1 MLLNIRDNSTGWI
14 SKSIIGL
21 IVVLF
26 AFTGF
31 DAILGSTSN
40 SNNAAKVNGE
50 EITLDA
56 LAEAKNLQRRQLLQQ
71 FGKDFDASLI
81 DDALLSEAA
90 LKGLISRKLLVQAA
104 DQSGFAFSSA
114 LIDQFILL
122 APEFQVDGKFNAD
135 RFDQVIRQMG
145 YTRLQFRH
153 MIEQEMRTGQLR
165 AGIAATAFVTEQEAQ
180 AFADLERQTRDFATL
195 TIKPALDK
203 VTVTDEDAKTY
214 YSENA
219 SEFLTPE
226 QVVVEYIE
234 LDKKAFFDQVTVD
247 DAALQEMYQAE
258 IANLAEQRHAAHILF
273 EVSGDVT
280 DAQAKEAAQNAIE
293 RINAG
298 EDFAAV
304 AKEMSDDIGSA
315 EQGGDLGFAAQ
326 GVYDPAFED
335 ALYALEKEQVSVP
348 VRTDYGW
355 HVIKLLD
362 VQAADI
368 PTFASLKD
376 KLSQDLK
383 TQQVE
388 QRFVEAVRD
397 LESAAYESAD
407 LQQPASELG
416 LEIKVSEP
424 FGREGLEGLFANRQV
439 LQAAF
444 STEVL
449 EEGANS
455 TAIELDPET
464 TVVLRVKEHKRPEP
478 IEFAEVSTQIRE
490 QLIAKRAIE
499 QARSQ
504 GEALLSSLQ
513 EGQTSVEQAQQEAW
527 QVVEAA
533 TRGQENIDPEVLQA
547 LFKMPKPETGAAKFA
562 GLNLSNGDYVVVRL
576 TGVNAADV
584 SLSGSELK
592 QYRDILA
599 SRAGQGDFNA
609 FLQQLELDAKNST
622 FLSVKLKVQKTRFLA
637 GFLLMRKHRLRKFS
651 LLRCYPS
658 PWY

>member
-1 MLLNIRDNSTGWI
+1 MLQNIRDNSTGWI

-234 LDKKAFFDQVTVD
+234 LDKNAFFDQVTVD

-490 QLIAKRAIE
+490 QLIAQRAIE
-499 QARSQ
+499 HARSQ

-599 SRAGQGDFNA
+599 SRAGQVDFNA
-609 FLQQLELDAKNST
+609 FLQQLELDAKI
-622 FLSVKLKVQKTRFLA
+622 QRF
-637 GFLLMRKHRLRKFS
+637 
-651 LLRCYPS
+651 
-658 PWY
+658 

>member
-1 MLLNIRDNSTGWI
+1 MLQNIRDNSTGWI

-145 YTRLQFRH
+145 YTRLQFRQ

-180 AFADLERQTRDFATL
+180 AFADLERQTRDFAML
-195 TIKPALDK
+195 TIKPELDK
-203 VTVTDEDAKTY
+203 VAVTEDEVKAY
-214 YSENA
+214 YDENS
-219 SEFLTPE
+219 SEFLTQE
-226 QVVVEYIE
+226 QVIVEYVE
-234 LDKKAFFDQVTVD
+234 LEKSAFFDQVAVD
-247 DAALQEMYQAE
+247 DAALQELYQAE
-258 IANLAEQRHAAHILF
+258 IANLVEQRHAAHILF
-273 EVSGDVT
+273 EVTADVT
-280 DAQAKEAAQNAIE
+280 DEQAKAAAQSAIE

-298 EDFAAV
+298 EEFAAV
-304 AKEMSDDIGSA
+304 AKEVSDDIGSA

-335 ALYALEKEQVSVP
+335 ALYALENGQISAP

-355 HVIKLLD
+355 HVIKLLG

-368 PTFASLKD
+368 PSFASLKD
-376 KLSQDLK
+376 KLTQDLK
-383 TQQVE
+383 SQQVE
-388 QRFVEAVRD
+388 QRFVEAVRE

-424 FGREGLEGLFANRQV
+424 FGREGLDGLFANRQV

-464 TVVLRVKEHKRPEP
+464 TVVLRVKEHKRPEQ
-478 IEFAEVSTQIRE
+478 IAFAEVSTQIRE
-490 QLIAKRAIE
+490 QLLVKRAIE
-499 QARSQ
+499 QAQNQ
-504 GEALLSSLQ
+504 GQALLSSLQ
-513 EGQTSVEQAQQEAW
+513 EGKTSTAQAQQDAW

-533 TRGQENIDPEVLQA
+533 TRDQESVDPEVLQA
-547 LFKMPKPETGAAKFA
+547 LFKMPKPEANAAEFA
-562 GLNLSNGDYVVVRL
+562 GLNLSNGDYVIIRL
-576 TGVNAADV
+576 TGVNAAAD
-584 SLSGSELK
+584 SLTASELK
-592 QYRDILA
+592 QYREILA
-599 SRAGQGDFNA
+599 SRAGQVDFSA
-609 FLQQLELDAKNST
+609 FLQQLELDAKI
-622 FLSVKLKVQKTRFLA
+622 QRF
-637 GFLLMRKHRLRKFS
+637 
-651 LLRCYPS
+651 
-658 PWY
+658 

>member
-1 MLLNIRDNSTGWI
+1 MLQNIRDNSTGWI

-145 YTRLQFRH
+145 YTRLQFRQ

-180 AFADLERQTRDFATL
+180 AFADLERQTRDFAML
-195 TIKPALDK
+195 TIKPELDK
-203 VTVTDEDAKTY
+203 VAVTEDEVKAY
-214 YSENA
+214 YDENS
-219 SEFLTPE
+219 SEFLTQE
-226 QVVVEYIE
+226 QVIVEYVE
-234 LDKKAFFDQVTVD
+234 LEKSAFFDQVAVD
-247 DAALQEMYQAE
+247 DAALQELYQAE
-258 IANLAEQRHAAHILF
+258 IANLVEQRHAAHILF
-273 EVSGDVT
+273 EVTADVT
-280 DAQAKEAAQNAIE
+280 DEQAKAAAQSAIE

-298 EDFAAV
+298 EEFAAV
-304 AKEMSDDIGSA
+304 AKEVSDDIGSA

-335 ALYALEKEQVSVP
+335 ALYALENGQISAP

-355 HVIKLLD
+355 HVIKLLG

-368 PTFASLKD
+368 PSFASLKD
-376 KLSQDLK
+376 KLTQDLK
-383 TQQVE
+383 SQQVE
-388 QRFVEAVRD
+388 QRFVEAVRE

-424 FGREGLEGLFANRQV
+424 FGREGLDGLFANRQV

-464 TVVLRVKEHKRPEP
+464 TVVLRVKEHKRPEQ
-478 IEFAEVSTQIRE
+478 IAFAEVSTQIRE
-490 QLIAKRAIE
+490 QLLVKRAIE
-499 QARSQ
+499 QAQSQ
-504 GEALLSSLQ
+504 GQALLSSLQ
-513 EGQTSVEQAQQEAW
+513 EGKTSTAQAQQDAW

-533 TRGQENIDPEVLQA
+533 TRDQESVDPEVLQA
-547 LFKMPKPETGAAKFA
+547 LFKMPKPEANAAEFA
-562 GLNLSNGDYVVVRL
+562 GLNLSNGDYVIIRL
-576 TGVNAADV
+576 TGVNAAAD
-584 SLSGSELK
+584 SLTASELK
-592 QYRDILA
+592 QYREILA
-599 SRAGQGDFNA
+599 SRAGQVDFSA
-609 FLQQLELDAKNST
+609 FLQQLELDAKI
-622 FLSVKLKVQKTRFLA
+622 QRF
-637 GFLLMRKHRLRKFS
+637 
-651 LLRCYPS
+651 
-658 PWY
+658 

>member
-1 MLLNIRDNSTGWI
+1 MLQNIRDNSTGWI

-145 YTRLQFRH
+145 YTRLQFRQ

-180 AFADLERQTRDFATL
+180 AFADLERQTRDFAML
-195 TIKPALDK
+195 TIKPELDK
-203 VTVTDEDAKTY
+203 VAVTEDEVKAY
-214 YSENA
+214 YDENS
-219 SEFLTPE
+219 SEFLTQE
-226 QVVVEYIE
+226 QVIVEYVE
-234 LDKKAFFDQVTVD
+234 LEKSAFFDQVAVD
-247 DAALQEMYQAE
+247 DAALQELYQAE
-258 IANLAEQRHAAHILF
+258 IANLVEQRHAAHILF
-273 EVSGDVT
+273 EVTADVT
-280 DAQAKEAAQNAIE
+280 DEQAKAAAQSAIE

-298 EDFAAV
+298 EEFAAV
-304 AKEMSDDIGSA
+304 AKEVSDDIGSA

-335 ALYALEKEQVSVP
+335 ALYALENGQISAP

-355 HVIKLLD
+355 HVIKLLG
-362 VQAADI
+362 VQAADV
-368 PTFASLKD
+368 PSFASLKD
-376 KLSQDLK
+376 KLTQDLK
-383 TQQVE
+383 SQQVE
-388 QRFVEAVRD
+388 QRFVEAVRE

-424 FGREGLEGLFANRQV
+424 FGREGLDGLFANRQV

-464 TVVLRVKEHKRPEP
+464 TVVLRVKEHKRPEQ
-478 IEFAEVSTQIRE
+478 IAFAEVSTQIRE
-490 QLIAKRAIE
+490 QLLVKRAIE
-499 QARSQ
+499 QAQNQ
-504 GEALLSSLQ
+504 GQALLSSLQ
-513 EGQTSVEQAQQEAW
+513 EGKTSTAQAQQDAW

-533 TRGQENIDPEVLQA
+533 TRDQESVDPEVLQA
-547 LFKMPKPETGAAKFA
+547 LFKMPKPEANAAEFA
-562 GLNLSNGDYVVVRL
+562 GLNLSNGDYVIIRL
-576 TGVNAADV
+576 TGVNAAAD
-584 SLSGSELK
+584 SLTASELK
-592 QYRDILA
+592 QYREILA
-599 SRAGQGDFNA
+599 SRAGQVDFSA
-609 FLQQLELDAKNST
+609 FLQQLELDAKI
-622 FLSVKLKVQKTRFLA
+622 QRF
-637 GFLLMRKHRLRKFS
+637 
-651 LLRCYPS
+651 
-658 PWY
+658 

>member
-1 MLLNIRDNSTGWI
+1 MLQNIRDNSTGWI

-145 YTRLQFRH
+145 YTRLQFRQ

-180 AFADLERQTRDFATL
+180 AFADLERQTRDFAML
-195 TIKPALDK
+195 TIKPELDK
-203 VTVTDEDAKTY
+203 VAVTEDEVKAY
-214 YSENA
+214 YDENS
-219 SEFLTPE
+219 SEFLTQE
-226 QVVVEYIE
+226 QVIVEYVE
-234 LDKKAFFDQVTVD
+234 LEKSAFFDQVAVD
-247 DAALQEMYQAE
+247 DAALQELYQAE
-258 IANLAEQRHAAHILF
+258 IANLVEQRHAAHILF
-273 EVSGDVT
+273 EVTADVT
-280 DAQAKEAAQNAIE
+280 DEQAKAAAQSAIE

-298 EDFAAV
+298 EEFAAV
-304 AKEMSDDIGSA
+304 AKEVSDDIGSA

-335 ALYALEKEQVSVP
+335 ALYALENGQISAP

-355 HVIKLLD
+355 HVIKLLG
-362 VQAADI
+362 VQAADV
-368 PTFASLKD
+368 PSFASLKD
-376 KLSQDLK
+376 KLTQDLK
-383 TQQVE
+383 SQQVE
-388 QRFVEAVRD
+388 QRFVEAVRE
-397 LESAAYESAD
+397 LESAAYESSD

-424 FGREGLEGLFANRQV
+424 FGREGLDGLFANRQV

-464 TVVLRVKEHKRPEP
+464 TVVLRVKEHKRPEQ
-478 IEFAEVSTQIRE
+478 IAFAEVSTQIRE
-490 QLIAKRAIE
+490 QLLVKRAIE
-499 QARSQ
+499 QAQNQ
-504 GEALLSSLQ
+504 GQALLSSLQ
-513 EGQTSVEQAQQEAW
+513 EGKTSTAQAQQDAW

-533 TRGQENIDPEVLQA
+533 TRDQESVDPEVLQA
-547 LFKMPKPETGAAKFA
+547 LFKMPKPEANAAEFA
-562 GLNLSNGDYVVVRL
+562 GLNLSNGDYVIIRL
-576 TGVNAADV
+576 TGVNAAAD
-584 SLSGSELK
+584 SLTASELK
-592 QYRDILA
+592 QYREILA
-599 SRAGQGDFNA
+599 SRAGQVDFSA
-609 FLQQLELDAKNST
+609 FLQQLELDAKI
-622 FLSVKLKVQKTRFLA
+622 QRF
-637 GFLLMRKHRLRKFS
+637 
-651 LLRCYPS
+651 
-658 PWY
+658 

>member
-1 MLLNIRDNSTGWI
+1 MLQNIRDNSTGWI

-326 GVYDPAFED
+326 GVYEPAFED
-335 ALYALEKEQVSVP
+335 VLYALEKEQVSVP

-490 QLIAKRAIE
+490 QLIAQRAIE
-499 QARSQ
+499 HARSQ

-599 SRAGQGDFNA
+599 SRAGQVDFNA
-609 FLQQLELDAKNST
+609 FLQQLELDAKI
-622 FLSVKLKVQKTRFLA
+622 QRF
-637 GFLLMRKHRLRKFS
+637 
-651 LLRCYPS
+651 
-658 PWY
+658 

>member
-1 MLLNIRDNSTGWI
+1 MLQNIRDNSTGWI

-145 YTRLQFRH
+145 YTRLQFRQ

-180 AFADLERQTRDFATL
+180 AFADLERQTRDFAML
-195 TIKPALDK
+195 TIKPELDK
-203 VTVTDEDAKTY
+203 VAVTEDEVKAY
-214 YSENA
+214 YDENS
-219 SEFLTPE
+219 SEFLTQE
-226 QVVVEYIE
+226 QVVVEYVE
-234 LDKKAFFDQVTVD
+234 LEKSAFFDQVAVD
-247 DAALQEMYQAE
+247 DAALQELYQAE
-258 IANLAEQRHAAHILF
+258 IANLVEQRHAAHILF
-273 EVSGDVT
+273 EVTADVT
-280 DAQAKEAAQNAIE
+280 DEQAKAAAQSAIE

-298 EDFAAV
+298 EEFAAV
-304 AKEMSDDIGSA
+304 AKEVSDDIGSA

-335 ALYALEKEQVSVP
+335 ALYALEKGQISAP

-362 VQAADI
+362 VQAADV
-368 PTFASLKD
+368 PSFASLKD

-383 TQQVE
+383 SQQVE
-388 QRFVEAVRD
+388 QRFVEAVRE

-424 FGREGLEGLFANRQV
+424 FGREGLDGLFANRQV

-464 TVVLRVKEHKRPEP
+464 TVVLRVKEHKRPEQ
-478 IEFAEVSTQIRE
+478 IAFAEVSTQIRE
-490 QLIAKRAIE
+490 QLLVKRAIE
-499 QARSQ
+499 QAQSQ
-504 GEALLSSLQ
+504 GQALLSSLQ
-513 EGQTSVEQAQQEAW
+513 EDKTSTAQAQQDAW

-533 TRGQENIDPEVLQA
+533 TRDQESVDPEVLQA
-547 LFKMPKPETGAAKFA
+547 LFKMPKPEANAAEFA
-562 GLNLSNGDYVVVRL
+562 GLNLSNGDYVIIRL
-576 TGVNAADV
+576 TGVNAAAD
-584 SLSGSELK
+584 SLTASELK
-592 QYRDILA
+592 QYREILA
-599 SRAGQGDFNA
+599 SRAGQVDFSA
-609 FLQQLELDAKNST
+609 FVQQLELDAKI
-622 FLSVKLKVQKTRFLA
+622 QRF
-637 GFLLMRKHRLRKFS
+637 
-651 LLRCYPS
+651 
-658 PWY
+658 

>member
-1 MLLNIRDNSTGWI
+1 MRLSSIRIPITLRGRFICTAVFGGCMLQNIRDNSTGWI

-145 YTRLQFRH
+145 YTRLQFRQ

-180 AFADLERQTRDFATL
+180 AFADLDRQTRDFATL

-280 DAQAKEAAQNAIE
+280 EAQAKEAAQNAIE

-490 QLIAKRAIE
+490 QLIAQRAIE
-499 QARSQ
+499 HARSQ

-599 SRAGQGDFNA
+599 SRAGQVDFNA
-609 FLQQLELDAKNST
+609 FLQQLELDAKI
-622 FLSVKLKVQKTRFLA
+622 QRF
-637 GFLLMRKHRLRKFS
+637 
-651 LLRCYPS
+651 
-658 PWY
+658 

>member
-1 MLLNIRDNSTGWI
+1 MLQNIRDNSTGWI

-31 DAILGSTSN
+31 VAILGSTSN

-599 SRAGQGDFNA
+599 SRAGQVDFNA
-609 FLQQLELDAKNST
+609 FLQQLELDAKI
-622 FLSVKLKVQKTRFLA
+622 QRF
-637 GFLLMRKHRLRKFS
+637 
-651 LLRCYPS
+651 
-658 PWY
+658 

>member
-1 MLLNIRDNSTGWI
+1 MLQNIRDNSTGWI

-226 QVVVEYIE
+226 QIVVEYIE
-234 LDKKAFFDQVTVD
+234 LDKKAFFDQVAVD

-280 DAQAKEAAQNAIE
+280 DAQAKAAAQSAID

-298 EDFAAV
+298 EEFSAV

-490 QLIAKRAIE
+490 QLIAQRAIE
-499 QARSQ
+499 HARSQ

-599 SRAGQGDFNA
+599 SRAGQVDFNA
-609 FLQQLELDAKNST
+609 FLQQLELDAKI
-622 FLSVKLKVQKTRFLA
+622 QRF
-637 GFLLMRKHRLRKFS
+637 
-651 LLRCYPS
+651 
-658 PWY
+658 

>member
-1 MLLNIRDNSTGWI
+1 MLQNIRDNSTGWI

-50 EITLDA
+50 EITFDA

-599 SRAGQGDFNA
+599 SRAGQVDFNA
-609 FLQQLELDAKNST
+609 FLQQLELDAKI
-622 FLSVKLKVQKTRFLA
+622 QRF
-637 GFLLMRKHRLRKFS
+637 
-651 LLRCYPS
+651 
-658 PWY
+658 

>member
-1 MLLNIRDNSTGWI
+1 MLQNIRDNSTGWI

-145 YTRLQFRH
+145 YTRLQFRQ

-165 AGIAATAFVTEQEAQ
+165 AGIAATTFVTEQEAQ
-180 AFADLERQTRDFATL
+180 AFADLERQTRDFAML
-195 TIKPALDK
+195 TIKPGLDK
-203 VTVTDEDAKTY
+203 VTVTDEEAKAY
-214 YSENA
+214 YSDNA

-226 QVVVEYIE
+226 QIVVEYIE
-234 LDKKAFFDQVTVD
+234 LDKKAFFDQVAVD

-273 EVSGDVT
+273 EVSGEVT
-280 DAQAKEAAQNAIE
+280 DAQAKAAAQSAIE

-298 EDFAAV
+298 EDFAVV

-315 EQGGDLGFAAQ
+315 EQGGDLGFAAK
-326 GVYDPAFED
+326 GVYEPAFED

-368 PTFASLKD
+368 PTFASLKE

-383 TQQVE
+383 TQEVE

-424 FGREGLEGLFANRQV
+424 FGREGLDGLFANRQV

-478 IEFAEVSTQIRE
+478 IDFAEVSTQIRE

-513 EGQTSVEQAQQEAW
+513 EGKASVEQAQQETW

-547 LFKMPKPETGAAKFA
+547 LFKMPKPEAGAAKFA
-562 GLNLSNGDYVVVRL
+562 GLNLGNGDYVVVRL

-584 SLSGSELK
+584 SLNGSELK

-599 SRAGQGDFNA
+599 SRAGQVDFNA
-609 FLQQLELDAKNST
+609 FLQQLELDAKI
-622 FLSVKLKVQKTRFLA
+622 QRF
-637 GFLLMRKHRLRKFS
+637 
-651 LLRCYPS
+651 
-658 PWY
+658 

>member
-1 MLLNIRDNSTGWI
+1 MLQNIRDNSTGWI

-145 YTRLQFRH
+145 YTRLQFRQ

-180 AFADLERQTRDFATL
+180 AFADLERQTRDFAML
-195 TIKPALDK
+195 TIKPELDK
-203 VTVTDEDAKTY
+203 VAVTEDEVKAY
-214 YSENA
+214 YDENS
-219 SEFLTPE
+219 SEFLTQE
-226 QVVVEYIE
+226 QVIVEYVE
-234 LDKKAFFDQVTVD
+234 LEKSAFFDQVAVD
-247 DAALQEMYQAE
+247 DAALQELYQAE
-258 IANLAEQRHAAHILF
+258 IANLVEQRHAAHILF
-273 EVSGDVT
+273 EVTADVT
-280 DAQAKEAAQNAIE
+280 DEQAKAAAQSAIE

-298 EDFAAV
+298 EEFAAV
-304 AKEMSDDIGSA
+304 AKEVSDDTGSA

-335 ALYALEKEQVSVP
+335 ALYALENGQISAP

-355 HVIKLLD
+355 HVIKLLG
-362 VQAADI
+362 VQAADV
-368 PTFASLKD
+368 PSFASLKD
-376 KLSQDLK
+376 KLTQDLK
-383 TQQVE
+383 SQQVE
-388 QRFVEAVRD
+388 QRFVEAVRE

-424 FGREGLEGLFANRQV
+424 FGREGLDGLFANRQV

-464 TVVLRVKEHKRPEP
+464 TVVLRVKEHKRPEQ
-478 IEFAEVSTQIRE
+478 IAFAEVSTQIRE
-490 QLIAKRAIE
+490 QLLVKRAIE
-499 QARSQ
+499 QAQSQ
-504 GEALLSSLQ
+504 GQALLSSLQ
-513 EGQTSVEQAQQEAW
+513 EGKTSTAQAQQDAW

-533 TRGQENIDPEVLQA
+533 TRDQENVDPEVLQA
-547 LFKMPKPETGAAKFA
+547 LFKMPKPEANAAEFA
-562 GLNLSNGDYVVVRL
+562 GLNLSNGDYVIIRL
-576 TGVNAADV
+576 TGVNAAAD
-584 SLSGSELK
+584 SLTASELK
-592 QYRDILA
+592 QYREILA
-599 SRAGQGDFNA
+599 SRAGQVDFSA
-609 FLQQLELDAKNST
+609 FLQQLELDAKI
-622 FLSVKLKVQKTRFLA
+622 QRF
-637 GFLLMRKHRLRKFS
+637 
-651 LLRCYPS
+651 
-658 PWY
+658 

>member
-1 MLLNIRDNSTGWI
+1 MLQNIRDNSTGWI

-145 YTRLQFRH
+145 YTRLQFRQ

-180 AFADLERQTRDFATL
+180 AFADLERQTRDFAML
-195 TIKPALDK
+195 TIKPELDK
-203 VTVTDEDAKTY
+203 VAVTEDEVKAY
-214 YSENA
+214 YDENS
-219 SEFLTPE
+219 SEFLTQE
-226 QVVVEYIE
+226 QVVVEYVE
-234 LDKKAFFDQVTVD
+234 LEKSAFFDQVAVD
-247 DAALQEMYQAE
+247 DAALQELYQAE
-258 IANLAEQRHAAHILF
+258 IANLVEQRHAAHILF
-273 EVSGDVT
+273 EVTADVT
-280 DAQAKEAAQNAIE
+280 DEQAKAAAQSAIE

-298 EDFAAV
+298 EEFAAV
-304 AKEMSDDIGSA
+304 AKEVSDDIGSA

-335 ALYALEKEQVSVP
+335 ALYALENGQISAP

-355 HVIKLLD
+355 HVIKLLG
-362 VQAADI
+362 VQAADV
-368 PTFASLKD
+368 PSFASLKD

-383 TQQVE
+383 SQQVE
-388 QRFVEAVRD
+388 QRFVEAVRE

-424 FGREGLEGLFANRQV
+424 FGREGLDGLFANRQV

-464 TVVLRVKEHKRPEP
+464 TVVLRVKEHKRPEQ
-478 IEFAEVSTQIRE
+478 IAFAEVSTQIRE
-490 QLIAKRAIE
+490 QLLVKRAIE
-499 QARSQ
+499 QAQSQ
-504 GEALLSSLQ
+504 GQALLSSLQ
-513 EGQTSVEQAQQEAW
+513 EGKISTAQAQQDAW

-533 TRGQENIDPEVLQA
+533 TRDQESVDPEVLQA
-547 LFKMPKPETGAAKFA
+547 LFKMPKPEANAAEFA
-562 GLNLSNGDYVVVRL
+562 GLNLSNGDYVIIRL
-576 TGVNAADV
+576 TGVNAAAD
-584 SLSGSELK
+584 SLTASELK
-592 QYRDILA
+592 QYREILA
-599 SRAGQGDFNA
+599 SRAGQVDFSA
-609 FLQQLELDAKNST
+609 FIQQLELDAKI
-622 FLSVKLKVQKTRFLA
+622 QRF
-637 GFLLMRKHRLRKFS
+637 
-651 LLRCYPS
+651 
-658 PWY
+658 

>member
-1 MLLNIRDNSTGWI
+1 MLQNIRDNSTGWI

-50 EITLDA
+50 EITFDA

-145 YTRLQFRH
+145 YTRLQFRQ

-180 AFADLERQTRDFATL
+180 AFADLERQTRDFAML
-195 TIKPALDK
+195 TIKPELDK
-203 VTVTDEDAKTY
+203 VAVTEDEVKAY
-214 YSENA
+214 YDENS
-219 SEFLTPE
+219 SEFLTQE
-226 QVVVEYIE
+226 QVVVEYVE
-234 LDKKAFFDQVTVD
+234 LEKSAFFDQVVVD
-247 DAALQEMYQAE
+247 DAALQELYQAE
-258 IANLAEQRHAAHILF
+258 IANLVEQRHAAHILF
-273 EVSGDVT
+273 EVTADVT
-280 DAQAKEAAQNAIE
+280 DEQAKAAAQSAIE

-298 EDFAAV
+298 EEFAAV
-304 AKEMSDDIGSA
+304 AKEVSDDIGSA

-335 ALYALEKEQVSVP
+335 ALYALENGRISAP

-355 HVIKLLD
+355 HVIKLLG
-362 VQAADI
+362 VQAADV
-368 PTFASLKD
+368 PSFASLKD

-383 TQQVE
+383 SQQVE
-388 QRFVEAVRD
+388 QRFVEAVRE

-424 FGREGLEGLFANRQV
+424 FGREGLDGLFANRQV

-464 TVVLRVKEHKRPEP
+464 TVVLRVKEHKRPEQ
-478 IEFAEVSTQIRE
+478 IAFAEVSTQIRE
-490 QLIAKRAIE
+490 QLLVKRAIE
-499 QARSQ
+499 QAQSQ
-504 GEALLSSLQ
+504 GQALLSSLQ
-513 EGQTSVEQAQQEAW
+513 EGKTSTAQAQQDAW

-533 TRGQENIDPEVLQA
+533 TRDQESVDPEVLQA
-547 LFKMPKPETGAAKFA
+547 LFKMPKPEANAAEFA
-562 GLNLSNGDYVVVRL
+562 GLNLSNGDYVIIRL
-576 TGVNAADV
+576 TGVNAAAD
-584 SLSGSELK
+584 SLTASELK
-592 QYRDILA
+592 QYREILA
-599 SRAGQGDFNA
+599 SRAGQVDFSA
-609 FLQQLELDAKNST
+609 FIQQLELDAKI
-622 FLSVKLKVQKTRFLA
+622 QRF
-637 GFLLMRKHRLRKFS
+637 
-651 LLRCYPS
+651 
-658 PWY
+658 

>member
-1 MLLNIRDNSTGWI
+1 MLQNIRDNSTGWI

-145 YTRLQFRH
+145 YTRLQFRQ

-180 AFADLERQTRDFATL
+180 AFADLERQTRDFAML
-195 TIKPALDK
+195 TIKPELDK
-203 VTVTDEDAKTY
+203 VAVTEDEVKAY
-214 YSENA
+214 YDENS
-219 SEFLTPE
+219 SEFLTQE
-226 QVVVEYIE
+226 QVVVEYVE
-234 LDKKAFFDQVTVD
+234 LEKSAFFDQVAVD
-247 DAALQEMYQAE
+247 DAALQELYQAE
-258 IANLAEQRHAAHILF
+258 IANLVEQRHAAHILF
-273 EVSGDVT
+273 EVTADVT
-280 DAQAKEAAQNAIE
+280 DEQAKAAAQSAIE

-298 EDFAAV
+298 EEFAAV
-304 AKEMSDDIGSA
+304 AKEVSDDIGSA

-326 GVYDPAFED
+326 GVYDPAYED
-335 ALYALEKEQVSVP
+335 ALYALENGQISAP

-355 HVIKLLD
+355 HVIKLLG
-362 VQAADI
+362 VQAADV
-368 PTFASLKD
+368 PSFASLKD

-383 TQQVE
+383 SQQVE
-388 QRFVEAVRD
+388 QRFVEAVRE

-424 FGREGLEGLFANRQV
+424 FGREGLDGLFANRQV

-464 TVVLRVKEHKRPEP
+464 TVVLRVKEHKRPEQ
-478 IEFAEVSTQIRE
+478 IAFAEVSTQIRE
-490 QLIAKRAIE
+490 QLLVKRAIE
-499 QARSQ
+499 QAQSQ
-504 GEALLSSLQ
+504 GQALLSSLQ
-513 EGQTSVEQAQQEAW
+513 EGKTSTAQAQQDAW

-533 TRGQENIDPEVLQA
+533 TRDQESVDPEVLQA
-547 LFKMPKPETGAAKFA
+547 LFKMPKPEANAAEFA
-562 GLNLSNGDYVVVRL
+562 GLNLSNGDYVIIRL
-576 TGVNAADV
+576 TGVNAAAD
-584 SLSGSELK
+584 SLTASELK
-592 QYRDILA
+592 QYREILA
-599 SRAGQGDFNA
+599 SRAGQVDFSA
-609 FLQQLELDAKNST
+609 FIQQLELDAKI
-622 FLSVKLKVQKTRFLA
+622 QRF
-637 GFLLMRKHRLRKFS
+637 
-651 LLRCYPS
+651 
-658 PWY
+658 

>member
-1 MLLNIRDNSTGWI
+1 MLQNIRDNSTGWI

-104 DQSGFAFSSA
+104 DQSGFAFSNA

-490 QLIAKRAIE
+490 QLIAQRAIE
-499 QARSQ
+499 HARSQ

-599 SRAGQGDFNA
+599 SRAGQVDFNA
-609 FLQQLELDAKNST
+609 FLQQLELDAKI
-622 FLSVKLKVQKTRFLA
+622 QRF
-637 GFLLMRKHRLRKFS
+637 
-651 LLRCYPS
+651 
-658 PWY
+658 

>member
-1 MLLNIRDNSTGWI
+1 MLQNIRDNSTGWI

-180 AFADLERQTRDFATL
+180 AFADLERQTRDFAML
-195 TIKPALDK
+195 TIKPELDK
-203 VTVTDEDAKTY
+203 VTVTDEEAKTY
-214 YSENA
+214 YDENA

-326 GVYDPAFED
+326 GVYEPAFED

-407 LQQPASELG
+407 LQQPASELD

-490 QLIAKRAIE
+490 QLIAQRAIE
-499 QARSQ
+499 HARSQ

-599 SRAGQGDFNA
+599 SRAGQVDFNA
-609 FLQQLELDAKNST
+609 FLQQLELDAKI
-622 FLSVKLKVQKTRFLA
+622 QRF
-637 GFLLMRKHRLRKFS
+637 
-651 LLRCYPS
+651 
-658 PWY
+658 

>member
-1 MLLNIRDNSTGWI
+1 MLQNIRDNSTGWI

-50 EITLDA
+50 EITFDA

-180 AFADLERQTRDFATL
+180 AFADLERQTRDFAML
-195 TIKPALDK
+195 TIKPGLDK
-203 VTVTDEDAKTY
+203 VTVTDEEAKAY
-214 YSENA
+214 YSDNA

-226 QVVVEYIE
+226 QIVVEYIE
-234 LDKKAFFDQVTVD
+234 LDKKAFFDQVAVD

-273 EVSGDVT
+273 EVSGEVT
-280 DAQAKEAAQNAIE
+280 DTQAKAAAQSAIE

-298 EDFAAV
+298 EDFAVV

-315 EQGGDLGFAAQ
+315 EQGGDLGFAAK
-326 GVYDPAFED
+326 GVYEPAFED

-424 FGREGLEGLFANRQV
+424 FGREGLDGLFANRQV

-455 TAIELDPET
+455 SAIELDPET

-599 SRAGQGDFNA
+599 SRAGQVDFNA
-609 FLQQLELDAKNST
+609 FLQQLELDAKI
-622 FLSVKLKVQKTRFLA
+622 QRF
-637 GFLLMRKHRLRKFS
+637 
-651 LLRCYPS
+651 
-658 PWY
+658 

>member
-1 MLLNIRDNSTGWI
+1 MLQNIRDNSTGWI

-280 DAQAKEAAQNAIE
+280 EAQAKEAAQNAIE

-326 GVYDPAFED
+326 GVYEPAFED

-490 QLIAKRAIE
+490 QLIAQRAIE
-499 QARSQ
+499 HARSQ

-599 SRAGQGDFNA
+599 SRAGQVDFNA
-609 FLQQLELDAKNST
+609 FLQQLELDAKI
-622 FLSVKLKVQKTRFLA
+622 QRF
-637 GFLLMRKHRLRKFS
+637 
-651 LLRCYPS
+651 
-658 PWY
+658 

>member
-1 MLLNIRDNSTGWI
+1 MLQNIRDNSTGWI

-145 YTRLQFRH
+145 YTRLQFRQ

-180 AFADLERQTRDFATL
+180 AFADLERQTRDFAML
-195 TIKPALDK
+195 TIKPELDK
-203 VTVTDEDAKTY
+203 VAVTEDEVKAY
-214 YSENA
+214 YDENS
-219 SEFLTPE
+219 SEFLTQE
-226 QVVVEYIE
+226 QVIVEYVE
-234 LDKKAFFDQVTVD
+234 LEKSAFFDQVAVD
-247 DAALQEMYQAE
+247 DAALQELYQAE
-258 IANLAEQRHAAHILF
+258 IANLVEQRHAAHILF
-273 EVSGDVT
+273 EVTADVT
-280 DAQAKEAAQNAIE
+280 DEQAKAAAQSAIE

-298 EDFAAV
+298 EEFAAV
-304 AKEMSDDIGSA
+304 AKEVSDDIGSA

-335 ALYALEKEQVSVP
+335 ALYALEKGQISAP

-355 HVIKLLD
+355 HVIKLLG
-362 VQAADI
+362 VQAADV
-368 PTFASLKD
+368 PSFASLKD

-383 TQQVE
+383 SQQVE
-388 QRFVEAVRD
+388 QRFVEAVRE

-424 FGREGLEGLFANRQV
+424 FGREGLDGLFANRQV

-464 TVVLRVKEHKRPEP
+464 TVVLRVKEHKRPEQ
-478 IEFAEVSTQIRE
+478 IAFAEVSTQIRE
-490 QLIAKRAIE
+490 QLLVKRAIE
-499 QARSQ
+499 QAQSQ
-504 GEALLSSLQ
+504 GQALLSSLQ
-513 EGQTSVEQAQQEAW
+513 EGKTSTAQAQQDAW

-533 TRGQENIDPEVLQA
+533 TRDQESVDPEVLQA
-547 LFKMPKPETGAAKFA
+547 LFKMPKPEANAAEFA
-562 GLNLSNGDYVVVRL
+562 GLNLSNGDYVIIRL
-576 TGVNAADV
+576 TGVNAAAD
-584 SLSGSELK
+584 SLTASELK
-592 QYRDILA
+592 QYREILA
-599 SRAGQGDFNA
+599 SRAGQVDFSA
-609 FLQQLELDAKNST
+609 FLQQLELDAKI
-622 FLSVKLKVQKTRFLA
+622 QRF
-637 GFLLMRKHRLRKFS
+637 
-651 LLRCYPS
+651 
-658 PWY
+658 

>member
-1 MLLNIRDNSTGWI
+1 MLQNIRDNSTGWI

-335 ALYALEKEQVSVP
+335 TLYALEKEQVSVP

-599 SRAGQGDFNA
+599 SRAGQVDFNA
-609 FLQQLELDAKNST
+609 FLQQLELDAKI
-622 FLSVKLKVQKTRFLA
+622 QRF
-637 GFLLMRKHRLRKFS
+637 
-651 LLRCYPS
+651 
-658 PWY
+658 

>member
-1 MLLNIRDNSTGWI
+1 MLQNIRDNSTGWI

-280 DAQAKEAAQNAIE
+280 DAQAKAAAQSAID

-298 EDFAAV
+298 EEFSAV

-490 QLIAKRAIE
+490 QLIAQRAIE
-499 QARSQ
+499 HARSQ

-599 SRAGQGDFNA
+599 SRAGQVDFNA
-609 FLQQLELDAKNST
+609 FLQQLELDAKI
-622 FLSVKLKVQKTRFLA
+622 QRF
-637 GFLLMRKHRLRKFS
+637 
-651 LLRCYPS
+651 
-658 PWY
+658 

>member
-1 MLLNIRDNSTGWI
+1 MLQNIRDNSTGWI

-31 DAILGSTSN
+31 DAILGSASN

-490 QLIAKRAIE
+490 QLIAQRAIE
-499 QARSQ
+499 HARSQ

-599 SRAGQGDFNA
+599 SRAGQVDFNA
-609 FLQQLELDAKNST
+609 FLQQLELDAKI
-622 FLSVKLKVQKTRFLA
+622 QRF
-637 GFLLMRKHRLRKFS
+637 
-651 LLRCYPS
+651 
-658 PWY
+658 

>member
-1 MLLNIRDNSTGWI
+1 MLQNIRDNSTGWI

-145 YTRLQFRH
+145 YTRLQFRQ

-180 AFADLERQTRDFATL
+180 AFADLERQTRDFAML
-195 TIKPALDK
+195 TIKPELDK
-203 VTVTDEDAKTY
+203 VAVTEDEVKAY
-214 YSENA
+214 YDENS
-219 SEFLTPE
+219 SEFLTQE
-226 QVVVEYIE
+226 QVVVEYVE
-234 LDKKAFFDQVTVD
+234 LEKSAFFDQVAVD
-247 DAALQEMYQAE
+247 DAALQELYQAE
-258 IANLAEQRHAAHILF
+258 IANLVEQRHAAHILF
-273 EVSGDVT
+273 EVTADVT
-280 DAQAKEAAQNAIE
+280 DEQAKAAAQSAIE

-298 EDFAAV
+298 EEFAAV
-304 AKEMSDDIGSA
+304 AKEVSDDIGSA

-335 ALYALEKEQVSVP
+335 ALYALENGQISAP

-355 HVIKLLD
+355 HVIKLLG
-362 VQAADI
+362 VQAADV
-368 PTFASLKD
+368 PSFASLKD

-383 TQQVE
+383 SQQVE
-388 QRFVEAVRD
+388 QRFVEAVRE

-424 FGREGLEGLFANRQV
+424 FGREGLDGLFANRQV

-464 TVVLRVKEHKRPEP
+464 TVVLRVKEHKRPEQ
-478 IEFAEVSTQIRE
+478 IAFAEVSTQIRE
-490 QLIAKRAIE
+490 QLLVKRAIE
-499 QARSQ
+499 QAQSQ
-504 GEALLSSLQ
+504 GQALLSSLQ
-513 EGQTSVEQAQQEAW
+513 EDKTSTAQAQQDAW

-533 TRGQENIDPEVLQA
+533 TRDQESVDPEVLQA
-547 LFKMPKPETGAAKFA
+547 LFKMPKPEANAAEFA
-562 GLNLSNGDYVVVRL
+562 GLNLSNGDYVIIRL
-576 TGVNAADV
+576 TGVNAAAD
-584 SLSGSELK
+584 SLTASELK
-592 QYRDILA
+592 QYREILA
-599 SRAGQGDFNA
+599 SRAGQVDFSA
-609 FLQQLELDAKNST
+609 FLQQLELDAKI
-622 FLSVKLKVQKTRFLA
+622 QRF
-637 GFLLMRKHRLRKFS
+637 
-651 LLRCYPS
+651 
-658 PWY
+658 

>member
-1 MLLNIRDNSTGWI
+1 MLQNIRDNSTGWI

-50 EITLDA
+50 EITFDA

-234 LDKKAFFDQVTVD
+234 LDKKAFFDQVAVD

-490 QLIAKRAIE
+490 QLIAQRAIE
-499 QARSQ
+499 HARSQ

-599 SRAGQGDFNA
+599 SRAGQVDFNA
-609 FLQQLELDAKNST
+609 FLQQLELDAKI
-622 FLSVKLKVQKTRFLA
+622 QRF
-637 GFLLMRKHRLRKFS
+637 
-651 LLRCYPS
+651 
-658 PWY
+658 